1 MPSRVPAVLAHAS
14 VARAAVGPSAV
25 ALTAAGAGIGVLGH
39 SLPVAVVLAVAGWGG
54 RMVWAVVARARRQR
68 AATPE
73 PVDPW
78 SVPQPWRDQLRAVVD
93 AQKRFDQAVSSLA
106 EGPTRERVGS
116 LAERI
121 DGSVRAAAVTARRGA
136 LLSTPERS
144 ARATALSTELAA
156 LARRHDDLDA
166 ATLRH
171 ESVVA
176 AQLRAMRRADTVSAE
191 ALDQVRALATR
202 IDEAVTALVELSLD
216 ASDADFTDG
225 RSDNLLSVV
234 DEIAALHA
242 GIEASGSALVT
253 AGAPGQL
260 PPAGPGTPS
269 ATPETPATS

>member
-1 MPSRVPAVLAHAS
+1 
-14 VARAAVGPSAV
+14 V

-39 SLPVAVVLAVAGWGG
+39 SLPAAVVLAVAGWSG

-68 AATPE
+68 AGTPQ

-78 SVPQPWRDQLRAVVD
+78 SVPPPWRDQLRAVVD

-121 DGSVRAAAVTARRGA
+121 DGSVRAAAITARRGA

-144 ARATALSTELAA
+144 ARATALSAELAA

-191 ALDQVRALATR
+191 ALDQVRTLATR

-216 ASDADFTDG
+216 ASGLDFMEG
-225 RSDNLLSVV
+225 RSDGLLSVV

-242 GIEASGSALVT
+242 GIEASGAALAT
-253 AGAPGQL
+253 AGSPGQL
-260 PPAGPGTPS
+260 PPAGPGTAS